1 MCQKP
6 LERFLLDWRR
16 WDQRATSPLCTGRGR
31 YSARTADSET
41 GERVVFNLSLVR
53 FLRNLIL
60 SPILPVFLSWGLGF
74 PMCTLYHLL
83 RTPPV
88 YAF

>member
-6 LERFLLDWRR
+6 RERFLLDWRR
-16 WDQRATSPLCTGRGR
+16 KVGPEGHISPPAQVVAGTLPGLLT
-31 YSARTADSET
+31 ET
-41 GERVVFNLSLVR
+41 GERVVLSLVR

-74 PMCTLYHLL
+74 PSCNLYHLL